1 MRLTAKSEYGLLA
14 LIDLACRF
22 GGGPVSAREVAE
34 RQGIP
39 TKFLEQLF
47 VGLRKADLV
56 AASRGA
62 HGGFSLTRSPNEIR
76 VLDVVEAL
84 EGPLRPTVCQSS
96 EGGCAKSS
104 ACAASHVWERAT
116 MALRDVF
123 AATTLADLA
132 SEQTGYDVTSPA
144 TERN

>member
-14 LIDLACRF
+14 LIDLACRY
-22 GGGPVSAREVAE
+22 GSGPASAREVAE

-62 HGGFSLTRSPNEIR
+62 HGGFSLTRPPAEIR

-84 EGPLRPTVCQSS
+84 EGPLRPTACQAST
-96 EGGCAKSS
+96 GCAKSS

-116 MALRDVF
+116 TALREVF
-123 AATTLADLA
+123 AETTLADLA
-132 SEQTGYDVTSPA
+132 SEQTAYNVPLG
-144 TERN
+144 E